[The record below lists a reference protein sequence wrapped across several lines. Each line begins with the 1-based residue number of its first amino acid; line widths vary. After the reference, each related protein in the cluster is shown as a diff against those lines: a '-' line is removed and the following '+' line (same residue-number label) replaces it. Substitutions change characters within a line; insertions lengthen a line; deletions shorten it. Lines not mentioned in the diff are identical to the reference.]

1 MMRTDSE
8 IKKDVQREL
17 AWDTRVD
24 ETDIG
29 VQVRDGIVTLTGT
42 VPSWAKR
49 MAALQ
54 AAQRVAGVLDIAND
68 VLVKVPGTGQPNDAE
83 IASAVRHALEWDV
96 LVPDQRIRSTVSNGW
111 VTLDGDVDYWSER
124 EDAERAVRNLAGVRG
139 IANRLEIA
147 PAKLAVGD
155 VRQAIEEALE
165 RHAEREA
172 KRIQLDVLDG
182 SVVLSGVVESY
193 GEREAIVG
201 AAKGTRGVRRVDD
214 RLRVAPA

>member
-68 VLVKVPGTGQPNDAE
+68 VLLQPP
-83 IASAVRHALEWDV
+83 W
-96 LVPDQRIRSTVSNGW
+96 
-111 VTLDGDVDYWSER
+111 
-124 EDAERAVRNLAGVRG
+124 
-139 IANRLEIA
+139 
-147 PAKLAVGD
+147 
-155 VRQAIEEALE
+155 
-165 RHAEREA
+165 
-172 KRIQLDVLDG
+172 
-182 SVVLSGVVESY
+182 
-193 GEREAIVG
+193 
-201 AAKGTRGVRRVDD
+201 
-214 RLRVAPA
+214 

>member
-68 VLVKVPGTGQPNDAE
+68 VLVKVPGTGQPTDAE
-83 IASAVRHALEWDV
+83 VASAVRHALEWDV

-147 PAKLAVGD
+147 PAKLAVNE

>member
-1 MMRTDSE
+1 M
-8 IKKDVQREL
+8 
-17 AWDTRVD
+17 
-24 ETDIG
+24 
-29 VQVRDGIVTLTGT
+29 
-42 VPSWAKR
+42 
-49 MAALQ
+49 
-54 AAQRVAGVLDIAND
+54 
-68 VLVKVPGTGQPNDAE
+68 
-83 IASAVRHALEWDV
+83 WDV

-111 VTLDGDVDYWSER
+111 VTLDDWSER
-124 EDAERAVRNLAGVRG
+124 EDAEHAVRNLAGVRG
-139 IANRLEIA
+139 ITNRLEIA

-155 VRQAIEEALE
+155 VRQAIEEAIE

>member
-1 MMRTDSE
+1 
-8 IKKDVQREL
+8 
-17 AWDTRVD
+17 
-24 ETDIG
+24 
-29 VQVRDGIVTLTGT
+29 
-42 VPSWAKR
+42 
-49 MAALQ
+49 
-54 AAQRVAGVLDIAND
+54 
-68 VLVKVPGTGQPNDAE
+68 
-83 IASAVRHALEWDV
+83 
-96 LVPDQRIRSTVSNGW
+96 
-111 VTLDGDVDYWSER
+111 
-124 EDAERAVRNLAGVRG
+124 VRNLAGVRG
-139 IANRLEIA
+139 IANRLEIS
-147 PAKLAVGD
+147 PAKLAVNE

>member
-1 MMRTDSE
+1 MVRTDSE
-8 IKKDVQREL
+8 IKKDVLREL

-29 VQVRDGIVTLTGT
+29 VQLADGIVTLTGT

-49 MAALQ
+49 MAALH

-68 VLVKVPGTGQPNDAE
+68 VQVNVPGVGQPTDTE
-83 IASAVRHALEWDV
+83 IATAVRHALEWDV
-96 LVPDQRIRSTVSNGW
+96 LVPDKRIRSTIANGW
-111 VTLDGDVDYWSER
+111 VTLDGDVDFSSER

-172 KRIQLDVLDG
+172 RRIQLDVLDG
-182 SVVLSGVVESY
+182 SVVVSGVVDSY

-201 AAKGTRGVRRVDD
+201 AARGTRGVRRVDD